1 MLSGC
6 QPCGSWCGS
15 AAGTFP
21 VQQEDF
27 GWALPEWERGV
38 HIPVLPCPARDGW
51 MGGWMDCTLYY
62 TLCTGLTT
70 SAVCVSEHSSALA
83 ACRAGAALPAC
94 VPWAKLSFSS
104 FFFPFFP
111 VFLAHF
117 TGLEFDLQT
126 LSRSQVF
133 LLKRGAY
140 RSSTQRINEDKLYM
154 PNLTIL
160 LKYTVADLC
169 LHNLSK
175 MGTKMPDSCD
185 SKPFQAPMVP
195 SLTPCFPVSC
205 SAPRGQPVP
214 LEFHW

>member
-38 HIPVLPCPARDGW
+38 HIPVLPCPAREGWVDGW
-51 MGGWMDCTLYY
+51 IVHCII
-62 TLCTGLTT
+62 
-70 SAVCVSEHSSALA
+70 HSALA
-83 ACRAGAALPAC
+83 SPQVQSVSVSTAQLLLHAGQELHCQHVSRGQSSPFL
-94 VPWAKLSFSS
+94 LSF
-104 FFFPFFP
+104 FLFFP